1 MGELQQLISFSPQAV
16 FSIKKK
22 WHYLKQLRGDNLE
35 DRETALSL
43 GHALKVDVVKK
54 YKENQDQMV
63 AGIMERLLT
72 T

>member
-1 MGELQQLISFSPQAV
+1 M
-16 FSIKKK
+16 
-22 WHYLKQLRGDNLE
+22 E

-72 T
+72 TRFQRIIIRSLGYKRFLEEYKKNLKKKIVF